1 MIKYNE
7 NLGINEYIFATDKI
21 AQVYFDGDNQY
32 QPHIG
37 LLETMWLFY
46 SLCVTETKYD
56 KDINVKLDEMEKAR
70 KEKNTDDNSKQMFD
84 LTIYQDLFS
93 DDEFVKEFNNV
104 VTSYKKPNYGLTF
117 GSAFRSAMEIVKT
130 KRNSVNSLEYTI
142 TKILTELADKF
153 ENLISPDK
161 IEELTDIA
169 KRIQTGETA
178 ADAVVQAYGK
188 QVGLLDFKQ
197 GD

>member
-7 NLGINEYIFATDKI
+7 KLGINEYIFATDKI

-56 KDINVKLDEMEKAR
+56 KDINVKLDEMDKAR
-70 KEKNTDDNSKQMFD
+70 KEQNSDDNNKQMFD

-93 DDEFVKEFNNV
+93 DDEFIREFNNV

>member
-21 AQVYFDGDNQY
+21 AQVYFDADNQY
-32 QPHIG
+32 QPHVG

-56 KDINVKLDEMEKAR
+56 KNIKAKLDEIETKKKEENEKV
-70 KEKNTDDNSKQMFD
+70 QFD
-84 LTIYQDLFS
+84 LSIYEELFS
-93 DDEFVKEFNNV
+93 DEEFVKEFNNV
-104 VTSYKKPNYGLTF
+104 VTSYKKPNYSLTF

-130 KRNSVNSLEYTI
+130 KRNSVNSLEYAI
-142 TKILTELADKF
+142 TKILTELAEKF
-153 ENLISPDK
+153 ENLISPEK

-169 KRIQTGETA
+169 KKIQSGETA
-178 ADAVVQAYGK
+178 ADAVVKAYGEH
-188 QVGLLDFKQ
+188 VGLLDFKQ

>member
-70 KEKNTDDNSKQMFD
+70 KEQKSDDNKQIFD

>member
-56 KDINVKLDEMEKAR
+56 KDINAKLDEMEKVR
-70 KEKNTDDNSKQMFD
+70 KEQNTDNSKQMFD

-93 DDEFVKEFNNV
+93 DDEFIKEFNNV

>member
-56 KDINVKLDEMEKAR
+56 KKIKTKLDELEKAR
-70 KEKNTDDNSKQMFD
+70 KEQNSDDNNKQMFD

>member
-56 KDINVKLDEMEKAR
+56 NDINAKLDEMEKAR
-70 KEKNTDDNSKQMFD
+70 KEKNTDDNKQMFD

-93 DDEFVKEFNNV
+93 DDEFIKEFNNV

>member
-56 KDINVKLDEMEKAR
+56 KDINAKLDEMEKAR
-70 KEKNTDDNSKQMFD
+70 KEKNTDDNKQMFD

>member
-21 AQVYFDGDNQY
+21 AQVYFDADNQY
-32 QPHIG
+32 QPHVG

-56 KDINVKLDEMEKAR
+56 KNIKTKLDEIEAKK
-70 KEKNTDDNSKQMFD
+70 KEKNEKVQFD
-84 LTIYQDLFS
+84 LSIYEELFS
-93 DDEFVKEFNNV
+93 DEEFVKEFNNV
-104 VTSYKKPNYGLTF
+104 VTSYKKPNYSLTF

-130 KRNSVNSLEYTI
+130 KRNSVNSLEYAI
-142 TKILTELADKF
+142 TKILTELAEKF
-153 ENLISPDK
+153 ENLISPEK

-169 KRIQTGETA
+169 KKIQSGETA
-178 ADAVVQAYGK
+178 ADAVVKAYGEH
-188 QVGLLDFKQ
+188 VGLLDFKQ

>member
-21 AQVYFDGDNQY
+21 AQVYFDADNQY
-32 QPHIG
+32 QPHVG

-56 KDINVKLDEMEKAR
+56 KNIKTKLDEIETKK
-70 KEKNTDDNSKQMFD
+70 KEKNEKVQFD
-84 LTIYQDLFS
+84 LSIYEELFS
-93 DDEFVKEFNNV
+93 DEEFVKEFNNV
-104 VTSYKKPNYGLTF
+104 VTSYKKPNYSLTF

-130 KRNSVNSLEYTI
+130 KRNSVNSLEYAI
-142 TKILTELADKF
+142 TKILTELAEKF
-153 ENLISPDK
+153 ENLISPEK

-169 KRIQTGETA
+169 KKIQSGETA
-178 ADAVVQAYGK
+178 ADAVVKAYGEH
-188 QVGLLDFKQ
+188 VGLLDFKQ

>member
-21 AQVYFDGDNQY
+21 AQVYFDADNQY
-32 QPHIG
+32 QPHVG

-56 KDINVKLDEMEKAR
+56 KNIKTKLDEIETKK
-70 KEKNTDDNSKQMFD
+70 KEKNEKVQFD
-84 LTIYQDLFS
+84 LSIYEELFS
-93 DDEFVKEFNNV
+93 DEEFVKEFNNV
-104 VTSYKKPNYGLTF
+104 VTSYKKPNYSLTF

-130 KRNSVNSLEYTI
+130 KRNSVNSLEYAI
-142 TKILTELADKF
+142 TKILTELAEKF
-153 ENLISPDK
+153 ENLISPEK

-169 KRIQTGETA
+169 KKIQSGETV
-178 ADAVVQAYGK
+178 ADAVVKAYGEH
-188 QVGLLDFKQ
+188 VGLLDFKQ

>member
-7 NLGINEYIFATDKI
+7 NLGIDEYIFATDKI

-70 KEKNTDDNSKQMFD
+70 KEQNPDDKKQMFD

>member
-56 KDINVKLDEMEKAR
+56 KDINAKLDEMEKAR
-70 KEKNTDDNSKQMFD
+70 KEKNTDDNKQMFD
-84 LTIYQDLFS
+84 LAIYQDLFS

-130 KRNSVNSLEYTI
+130 KRNSVNSLEYTV

-178 ADAVVQAYGK
+178 AKAVVQAYGEE
-188 QVGLLDFKQ
+188 VGLLDFKQ

>member
-21 AQVYFDGDNQY
+21 AQVYFDADNQY
-32 QPHIG
+32 QPHVG

-56 KDINVKLDEMEKAR
+56 KNIKTKLDEIETKK
-70 KEKNTDDNSKQMFD
+70 KEKNEKVQFD
-84 LTIYQDLFS
+84 LSIYEELFS
-93 DDEFVKEFNNV
+93 DEEFVKEFNNV
-104 VTSYKKPNYGLTF
+104 VTSYKKPNYSLTF

-130 KRNSVNSLEYTI
+130 KRNSVNSLEYAI
-142 TKILTELADKF
+142 TKILTELAEKF
-153 ENLISPDK
+153 ENLISPKK

-169 KRIQTGETA
+169 KKIQSGETA
-178 ADAVVQAYGK
+178 ADAVVKAYGEH
-188 QVGLLDFKQ
+188 VGLLDFKQ

>member
-21 AQVYFDGDNQY
+21 AQVYFDADNQY
-32 QPHIG
+32 QPHVG

-56 KDINVKLDEMEKAR
+56 KNIKTKLDEIETKK
-70 KEKNTDDNSKQMFD
+70 KEKNEKVQFD
-84 LTIYQDLFS
+84 LSIYEELFS
-93 DDEFVKEFNNV
+93 DEEFVKEFNNV
-104 VTSYKKPNYGLTF
+104 VTSYKKPNYSLTF

-130 KRNSVNSLEYTI
+130 KRNSVNSLEYAI
-142 TKILTELADKF
+142 TKILTELAEKF
-153 ENLISPDK
+153 ENLISPEK
-161 IEELTDIA
+161 MEELTDIA
-169 KRIQTGETA
+169 KKIQSGETA
-178 ADAVVQAYGK
+178 ADAVVKAYGEH
-188 QVGLLDFKQ
+188 VGLLDFKQ